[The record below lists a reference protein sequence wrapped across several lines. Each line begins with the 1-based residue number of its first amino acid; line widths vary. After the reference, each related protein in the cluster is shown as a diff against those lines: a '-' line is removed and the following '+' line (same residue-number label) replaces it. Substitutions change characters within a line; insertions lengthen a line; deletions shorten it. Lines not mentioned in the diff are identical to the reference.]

1 MKKNEKKYQV
11 RSRSLLDF
19 IDKSPT
25 PFHAVKTLKDQL
37 KKAEYVE
44 LYEHEEWK
52 ISAGGQYFV
61 VRNDSSLVAFS
72 VGSEKPQDSGFKII
86 GAHTDSP
93 NLRLKPNPA
102 YVKNGY
108 VQLGVEVYGG
118 ALLSTWTDRDLSLA
132 GRVILKVT
140 NEKSSKTVHDKY
152 KSLPSLDNYG
162 CVTRLVK
169 FNRPLLR
176 IPQLAIHLNRS
187 VNEKGLVL

>member
-72 VGSEKPQDSGFKII
+72 VGSKKPHDSGFKII

-93 NLRLKPNPA
+93 NLRLKPNPV

-140 NEKSSKTVHDKY
+140 NEKSSKTVHDKL
-152 KSLPSLDNYG
+152 KTIPEDFCFDQGN
-162 CVTRLVK
+162 K
-169 FNRPLLR
+169 FLLSNN
-176 IPQLAIHLNRS
+176 IELAIHLNLD
-187 VNEKGLVL
+187 GA